1 MEELELR
8 EKVDEFCDL
17 QQNCSDCPLNELSND
32 IGYCPSD
39 NAFDYTEEVKS
50 KILELI
56 TVKPSNQAKPQEET
70 KQEEINHPS
79 RYAGGKYE
87 CINVM
92 LDVFGKEAVKHFCLL
107 NAFKYI
113 WRQEHKGGT
122 EDIKK
127 AVWYLN
133 ECIELEESEVKDES

>member
-1 MEELELR
+1 M
-8 EKVDEFCDL
+8 KFSKSCS
-17 QQNCSDCPLNELSND
+17 NCR
-32 IGYCPSD
+32 
-39 NAFDYTEEVKS
+39 FDYLSKSVHPCNECNNYENWAFQGMTKTITEQ
-50 KILELI
+50 
-56 TVKPSNQAKPQEET
+56 P
-70 KQEEINHPS
+70 QEEINHPS

-87 CINVM
+87 CIDVM